1 MKKEAVEKMID
12 NMIKKS
18 FKEGESPVAIMEDLE
33 KRSKNI
39 FRIIDK
45 EKLDMS
51 SLFGVLMGDVDI
63 DDESIPKRV
72 KYAYFY
78 VNHCNKRIKDMKW
91 VIKKRTDLFIQSRKY
106 TDKNVFDMITLKERL
121 SEHNALPF

>member
-1 MKKEAVEKMID
+1 MKREAVEKMID

-63 DDESIPKRV
+63 DDEIIPKRV
-72 KYAYFY
+72 RYAYFY

-121 SEHNALPF
+121 SEQNTLSF

>member
-1 MKKEAVEKMID
+1 MKREAVEKMID

-78 VNHCNKRIKDMKW
+78 VNYCNKRIKDMKW

-106 TDKNVFDMITLKERL
+106 TDKNVFDMITLKEKL
-121 SEHNALPF
+121 LEYNSLPF

>member
-1 MKKEAVEKMID
+1 MKREAVEKMID

-106 TDKNVFDMITLKERL
+106 TDKNVFDMITLKEKL
-121 SEHNALPF
+121 LEYNSLPF

>member
-1 MKKEAVEKMID
+1 MID

-63 DDESIPKRV
+63 DDEIIPKRV
-72 KYAYFY
+72 RYAYFY

-121 SEHNALPF
+121 SEQNTLSF